1 MKNIFKEYVDA
12 CKMEQE
18 IEERIQ
24 KLEDQTIINDI
35 VSGSS
40 HTYPYIGKRFYI
52 SEEKIRKNDKE
63 SEWEKLRRQKD
74 NVRRIKERCEEVM
87 NTAPLRIQRIIQYK
101 YIDNLTWQQVAK
113 HFGNTSAESLKKE
126 FQRFIKNK

>member
-12 CKMEQE
+12 CMLEQE
-18 IEERIQ
+18 LEERI
-24 KLEDQTIINDI
+24 KKIEEKTTVSDV

-40 HTYPYIGKRFYI
+40 QTYPYLERAIYI
-52 SEEKIRKNDKE
+52 SEEKIRKDDRE
-63 SEWEKLRRQKD
+63 FEWEKLRRQKD
-74 NVRRIKERCEEVM
+74 NVRRIKKRCEEVM
-87 NTAPLRIQRIIQYK
+87 DTAPLRIQRIIQYK

-126 FQRFIKNK
+126 FQRFLKNK